1 MTYIWF
7 WVQWLAERSPKLPKY
22 QFTEFCRLTARNRSE
37 GAKIILKILFLTRG
51 RDLRKNQ
58 RAPLS
63 KRENLAEHAPKS
75 VKYQFTKFGRLAERN
90 FSEGAKTILKL
101 LFLTRRRVLRRSQR
115 ALSNREKL
123 LK

>member
-1 MTYIWF
+1 M
-7 WVQWLAERSPKLPKY
+7 QWLAERTLKSPKY
-22 QFTEFCRLTARNRSE
+22 QFTKFGRPTARNLSE
-37 GAKIILKILFLTRG
+37 KAKNILKLLFLTRT

-63 KRENLAEHAPKS
+63 KREKLAEHAPKS
-75 VKYQFTKFGRLAERN
+75 AKYQFTKFGRLAERN

-101 LFLTRRRVLRRSQR
+101 LFPTRRRVLRRSQR
-115 ALSNREKL
+115 ALANREKL